1 MRPQILTSTR
11 RLIAER
17 GAVVSMADVAQD
29 VGVSRQAVYLHFGS
43 RANLFVAVVREMD
56 READIQAR
64 CEAALRAEDPVQ
76 ALRAFIMIWLG
87 YAAVIQPVASMLLA
101 ARHHDD
107 DASRAWQDRM
117 DELRGGFLVAS
128 RRLDAAGLLRTG
140 LHPAVAGELAWA
152 LTSVAVWE
160 QLRLERGWS
169 APDIER
175 LLTETV
181 VLALTGTVCAPPA
194 RA

>member
-1 MRPQILTSTR
+1 LASTR

-17 GAVVSMADVAQD
+17 GAAVSMSDVARD

-64 CEAALRAEDPVQ
+64 CEAALRAEGPTE
-76 ALRAFIMIWLG
+76 ALRAFITTWLG

-101 ARHHDD
+101 ARHHDA
-107 DASRAWQDRM
+107 DAMRAWEDRM

-128 RRLDAAGLLRTG
+128 RRLDDAGLLRTG
-140 LHPAVAGELAWA
+140 LHPVAASELAWA
-152 LTSVAVWE
+152 LASVAVWE

-169 APDIER
+169 ASETER
-175 LLTETV
+175 LLTETI
-181 VLALTGTVCAPPA
+181 VLALTGAV
-194 RA
+194 